1 MSAQLGFDGSETTHP
16 VRRPR
21 RLTDRQRELVS
32 YMRARGVVSP
42 REVGVL
48 MHAGRTTIASKL
60 RYASS
65 DGYDALRRLER
76 RGLVERIARGR
87 WHLIEHDERWTTT

>member
-1 MSAQLGFDGSETTHP
+1 VSAQLALDGSETTHP

-21 RLTDRQRELVS
+21 RLTERQRELVA
-32 YMRARGVVSP
+32 YMRQSGVVCP
-42 REVGVL
+42 REIGVL
-48 MHAGRTTIASKL
+48 MHAGRTSIASKL

-76 RGLVERIARGR
+76 RGLVKRLKRGR
-87 WHLIEHDERWTTT
+87 WQLIEHDERWAA